1 MTNGPNFLQIM
12 LVVDYNFIAKIVLHN
27 PEKIAQQS
35 FLCFSVMF
43 VGVFRWKIIKSLAE
57 ETMYALLR
65 FLLDFCFLKWLL
77 RDFFR
82 IMENDLG
89 NEVVIHDQH
98 YLEKVG
104 SISHDHR
111 NDTDDG
117 HDAESSKSDS
127 SQRETE
133 TGGWPWRCQWSSLAP
148 RTFI

>member
-1 MTNGPNFLQIM
+1 
-12 LVVDYNFIAKIVLHN
+12 
-27 PEKIAQQS
+27 
-35 FLCFSVMF
+35 
-43 VGVFRWKIIKSLAE
+43 
-57 ETMYALLR
+57 
-65 FLLDFCFLKWLL
+65 
-77 RDFFR
+77 
-82 IMENDLG
+82 MENDLG

-133 TGGWPWRCQWSSLAP
+133 TGG
-148 RTFI
+148 